1 MSFTRYFF
9 LSQVIGVS
17 EPQMVHDEADESE
30 YVTALT
36 KQISTI
42 SFLSYLLSFHSVVS
56 TYSFLMY
63 DLCLLLQFLSSCM

>member
-1 MSFTRYFF
+1 
-9 LSQVIGVS
+9 
-17 EPQMVHDEADESE
+17 MVHDEADESE

-42 SFLSYLLSFHSVVS
+42 SFLSYLVSFHSVVS